1 MVSAALEASTPALAV
16 EAERLLWVRMNGP
29 EREGAG
35 MRSMR
40 RKQPLRIPM
49 PCVVS
54 SCCAV
59 CSNRFVLLSER
70 RMKIGSIVIHCY
82 DFDRTV
88 AFWQAA
94 LHYVAR
100 EPAKD
105 SWVVFRDQE
114 DGGAN
119 LSFQG
124 RDRRPRSRSWLHLDL
139 YTADQQAEVE
149 RLVALGARRY
159 PWRYRAGDDFI
170 VLEDPGGALFC
181 VVQKADVPR
190 N

>member
-1 MVSAALEASTPALAV
+1 
-16 EAERLLWVRMNGP
+16 
-29 EREGAG
+29 
-35 MRSMR
+35 
-40 RKQPLRIPM
+40 
-49 PCVVS
+49 
-54 SCCAV
+54 
-59 CSNRFVLLSER
+59 
-70 RMKIGSIVIHCY
+70 MKIGSIVIHCH

-94 LHYVAR
+94 LHYVPR

-105 SWVVFRDQE
+105 GWVVLRDPE
-114 DGGAN
+114 DKGPN
-119 LSFQG
+119 LSFQ
-124 RDRRPRSRSWLHLDL
+124 RRARRPRSRSWLHLDL

>member
-1 MVSAALEASTPALAV
+1 
-16 EAERLLWVRMNGP
+16 
-29 EREGAG
+29 
-35 MRSMR
+35 
-40 RKQPLRIPM
+40 
-49 PCVVS
+49 
-54 SCCAV
+54 
-59 CSNRFVLLSER
+59 
-70 RMKIGSIVIHCY
+70 MKIGSIVIHCH

-94 LHYVAR
+94 LHYVPR
-100 EPAKD
+100 EPAKGG
-105 SWVVFRDQE
+105 WVVLRDPE
-114 DGGAN
+114 DKGPN

-149 RLVALGARRY
+149 RFVALGARRY

-181 VVQKADVPR
+181 VVQKADVPAIR
-190 N
+190 AEADTPKPTAGGGEGLGWVFHSIEGDLRGGRRSAVGARRKKLMPKKTTAVAVATTPKEMR